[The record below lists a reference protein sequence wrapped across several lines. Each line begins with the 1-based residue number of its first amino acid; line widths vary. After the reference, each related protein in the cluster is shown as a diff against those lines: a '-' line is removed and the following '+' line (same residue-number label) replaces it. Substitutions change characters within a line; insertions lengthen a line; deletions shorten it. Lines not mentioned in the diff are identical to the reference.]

1 MRLRRTFTYL
11 VGAVSIAAA
20 THTINAEAAT
30 LSLVGPSNKV
40 CQLIG
45 DSDWETGAPTAART
59 FTNFGLAGVDLGFPV
74 DSGPRSIDIRRA
86 GPPGTLYFLFG
97 DSVPDGHPPGSVL
110 TVPPD
115 DALGLT
121 DRTAPPDGATCLGLQ
136 LAVSAPK
143 TFAHP
148 TVHPPIQ
155 QGSFNVPT
163 GGVFFDNMFYR
174 FFWTDHCLVPSCC

>member
-20 THTINAEAAT
+20 THTIDAEAAT
-30 LSLVGPSNKV
+30 LSLVGSSTKI

-74 DSGPRSIDIRRA
+74 DSGPRPIEIRRA

-97 DSVPDGHPPGSVL
+97 DSVPDGHPPGSV
-110 TVPPD
+110 PPSCRRTFY
-115 DALGLT
+115 ALGF
-121 DRTAPPDGATCLGLQ
+121 GAERLR
-136 LAVSAPK
+136 
-143 TFAHP
+143 P
-148 TVHPPIQ
+148 TVRLASAFSSPSRLQKPSRIQ
-155 QGSFNVPT
+155 RCIRRSSRDRSTCRPAA
-163 GGVFFDNMFYR
+163 
-174 FFWTDHCLVPSCC
+174 CS

>member
-20 THTINAEAAT
+20 THTIDAEAAT
-30 LSLVGPSNKV
+30 LSLVGSSTKI

-97 DSVPDGHPPGSVL
+97 EFRARRPS
-110 TVPPD
+110 
-115 DALGLT
+115 A
-121 DRTAPPDGATCLGLQ
+121 RQRADGAAGRRTRSYGPNGAARRCDLSRPSTRRLGSKNLR
-136 LAVSAPK
+136 ASNGASADP
-143 TFAHP
+143 AGIVQRADRRRVCEQHALR
-148 TVHPPIQ
+148 VLL
-155 QGSFNVPT
+155 
-163 GGVFFDNMFYR
+163 D
-174 FFWTDHCLVPSCC
+174 